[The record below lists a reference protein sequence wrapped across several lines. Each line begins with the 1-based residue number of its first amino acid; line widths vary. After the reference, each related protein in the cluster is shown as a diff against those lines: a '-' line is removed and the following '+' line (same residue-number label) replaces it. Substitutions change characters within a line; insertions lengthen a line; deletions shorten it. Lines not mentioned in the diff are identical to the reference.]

1 MKLMIT
7 GGAGFIGSNFI
18 LYWLQQ
24 HPTDE
29 IVNFDLLTYA
39 GNLENLNS
47 VENLPNYHFVFGDV
61 RDPKAVAEAMKGV
74 DTVVHFAA
82 ESHVD
87 RSILDPAAFVS
98 TNVLGTQVLLEVA
111 RQQRIR
117 RFHHISTDEVFGTL
131 ELDSPAKFDEA
142 TPYDPHSPYAASKAG
157 SDHLV
162 RAYADTYGLPITITN
177 CTNNYGPYH
186 FPEKMIPLAITNG
199 LEGKPIPV
207 YGDGKNVRDWLYVE
221 DHCRAIEAVLLRGKV
236 GETYCIGG
244 LRGDVSNL
252 EVIGMILDIL
262 HLDKSL
268 VQFVADRPGHDR
280 RYAIDWSKAQLEL
293 QWEPQISLEEGL
305 RKTVTWYVEHQ
316 DWWQRVKSGAYQEY
330 YQRQYGERSSQIG

>member
-1 MKLMIT
+1 
-7 GGAGFIGSNFI
+7 
-18 LYWLQQ
+18 
-24 HPTDE
+24 
-29 IVNFDLLTYA
+29 
-39 GNLENLNS
+39 

-280 RYAIDWSKAQLEL
+280 RYAIDWSKAQREL
-293 QWEPQISLEEGL
+293 QWEPQISLEAGL

-330 YQRQYGERSSQIG
+330 YQRQYGDQSSQIG

>member
-280 RYAIDWSKAQLEL
+280 RYAIDWSKAQREL
-293 QWEPQISLEEGL
+293 QWEPQISLEAGL

-330 YQRQYGERSSQIG
+330 YQRQYGDQSSQIG